1 MKQYTIHSTL
11 ETYVQA
17 ETEEEALEIQKHALP
32 SQLEEDSVNYLEDY
46 KIDGEWL
53 V

>member
-11 ETYVQA
+11 VTYVQA
-17 ETEEEALEIQKHALP
+17 ETEEEALEIQKYSLP
-32 SQLEEDSVNYLEDY
+32 SQLDQDEVVYLEDY
-46 KIDGEWL
+46 EIDGEMI